1 MPLDLTLD
9 QNQTYL
15 SLLERLIE
23 VADEDE
29 LIAICRTELRA
40 FLPHRAFICGFGR
53 INPHT
58 ISGYRVISVDFPID
72 YLEALKLD
80 DGSLFSPLME
90 RWVGSDAP
98 VLFDSDSP
106 SGAPDEWLRL
116 VREHALGNI
125 LAHGMRDLESN
136 ASSYF
141 NFCGVPGPLNPQH
154 AQLIKLVTPHLH
166 TALTRVMTTKEKT
179 SQCPLLT
186 PRETEI
192 LSWLYL
198 GKTNWEIGQ
207 IIGISEKTVKNN
219 LYAIY
224 QKLNVANRTQALVR
238 ITELR
243 LF

>member
-1 MPLDLTLD
+1 MPLELTPN
-9 QNQTYL
+9 QNQAYL
-15 SLLERLIE
+15 SLLARLIE
-23 VADEDE
+23 VADEE
-29 LIAICRTELRA
+29 EFIAICRFELRA
-40 FLPHRAFICGFGR
+40 FLPHRGFICGFGR

-58 ISGYRVISVDFPID
+58 ISGYQVVSVDFPID
-72 YLEALKLD
+72 YLEALKQH

-90 RWVGSDAP
+90 RWIGSDTP
-98 VLFDSDSP
+98 VLFD
-106 SGAPDEWLRL
+106 PDRANGVPDDWLDL

-125 LAHGMRDLESN
+125 LAHGMRDLQSN

-141 NFCGVPGPLNPQH
+141 NFCGVPGPLLPQH

-166 TALTRVMTTKEKT
+166 TALAHVMTTKEKT
-179 SQCPLLT
+179 SQHPLLT
-186 PRETEI
+186 PRETDI

-219 LYAIY
+219 LYVIY
-224 QKLNVANRTQALVR
+224 QKLNVANRTQALIR

>member
-1 MPLDLTLD
+1 MPFDLTD
-9 QNQTYL
+9 SENRAYL
-15 SLLERLIE
+15 SLLARLMDVSKE
-23 VADEDE
+23 EDF
-29 LIAICRTELRA
+29 LALLRGELRA

-58 ISGYRVISVDFPID
+58 VTGYRVVTMDFPMD
-72 YLEALKLD
+72 YLEALKQD

-90 RWVGSDAP
+90 RWIGRDEP
-98 VLFDSDSP
+98 VLFD
-106 SGAPDEWLRL
+106 PDTVAGVPDDWLAL
-116 VREHALGNI
+116 VREHGLGNI
-125 LAHGMRDLESN
+125 VAHGVRDLESN

-141 NFCGVPGPLNPQH
+141 NFCGVPGPLTQHH

-166 TALTRVMTTKEKT
+166 TALARVLSKKE
-179 SQCPLLT
+179 SSSPCPAFT

-198 GKTNWEIGQ
+198 GKTNWEIGH
-207 IIGISEKTVKNN
+207 ILSISEKTVKNN
-219 LYAIY
+219 LYAVY
-224 QKLNVANRTQALVR
+224 QKLNVANRTQALAR